1 MDAYYA
7 DEFVLPLPEGHRFP
21 MAKYRL
27 LRDRIAEGVETEE
40 HHHFLLQHGCRA
52 FQGYFF
58 GRPVPHTYFERAA
71 PRAKRR

>member
-27 LRDRIAEGVETEE
+27 LRDRIAEELPLICCIATKNT
-40 HHHFLLQHGCRA
+40 CN
-52 FQGYFF
+52 
-58 GRPVPHTYFERAA
+58 HTIAA
-71 PRAKRR
+71 